1 MPSGLILP
9 PWGASPGTGDG
20 RCGEGQ
26 QPSPSQGTGHP
37 RLSPSALGGS
47 AVAGGGR
54 AGGLWGHV
62 KTPPQKFRAQV
73 TSQINIVSLSDL
85 TGR

>member
-1 MPSGLILP
+1 MWRWAAAEPFAGKGL
-9 PWGASPGTGDG
+9 
-20 RCGEGQ
+20 
-26 QPSPSQGTGHP
+26 P

-54 AGGLWGHV
+54 ARGLWGRV

-73 TSQINIVSLSDL
+73 TRQINIVSLSDL